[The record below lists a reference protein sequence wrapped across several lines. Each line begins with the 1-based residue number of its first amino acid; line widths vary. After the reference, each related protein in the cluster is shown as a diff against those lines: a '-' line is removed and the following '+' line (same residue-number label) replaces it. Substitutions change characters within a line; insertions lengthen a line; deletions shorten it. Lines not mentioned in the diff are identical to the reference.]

1 MTLRDLRRRIKR
13 ERINALKRFHRERQ
27 LNLLAEPGVHDFII
41 VLDNLKPNFN
51 IGKIFR
57 SADAFGAG
65 EVHLINVSFFDPI
78 PAKGS
83 FKWVPA
89 RFHDTVQSSFK
100 DLVNRGYAIYALEP
114 GARTSLDE
122 VDLPRRSAFV
132 LGNEEF
138 GLSFDP
144 SDYPAVAR
152 IRVPQFG
159 KVQSLNV
166 SIAASLVMYEYV
178 RQHGGESM
186 QAGGPD
192 RWSEPDGSAP

>member
-1 MTLRDLRRRIKR
+1 MTLRDLRRKIKR
-13 ERINALKRFHRERQ
+13 ERINALKRFERERR

-41 VLDNLKPNFN
+41 VLDNLKPNYN

-65 EVHLINVSFFDPI
+65 EVHLINISFFDPI

-89 RFHDTVQSSFK
+89 GFHDTFQSSYANLA
-100 DLVNRGYAIYALEP
+100 DRGYVIHALEP
-114 GARTSLDE
+114 DGGTSLFDI
-122 VDLPRRSAFV
+122 DLPRRSAFV

-144 SDYPAVAR
+144 ADFPAVKR

-178 RQHGGESM
+178 RRRGGASDPG
-186 QAGGPD
+186 AGSP
-192 RWSEPDGSAP
+192 P